1 MSYEEK
7 RNKMIEKSRL
17 RRENEKI
24 VTKKFSFES
33 GAEDATLTA
42 QLHYNSIDF
51 NIFRKGTSQV
61 RGKEVSYGL
70 NKEEVQELK
79 SYLEEALQN
88 WDEWNKLDI

>member
-1 MSYEEK
+1 MSYEERK
-7 RNKMIEKSRL
+7 QKMLEKNKL
-17 RRENEKI
+17 RKENEKI
-24 VTKKFSFES
+24 VTKQFSFES
-33 GAEDATLTA
+33 GAEDAALTA
-42 QLHYNSIDF
+42 QLKYNAIDF